1 MNWWVPPFHLV
12 CNFLR
17 FLNCL
22 ISALCLLVHW
32 HLLYLAFLFLP
43 FPAPC
48 KDLSCFLYWTAY
60 KHAHRTVVLSYPFP
74 PVDISDEPRLLLL
87 LVCTTLSP
95 IVLFWL
101 FTSPSSL
108 RASWPISSSVQCSG
122 VHQEN
127 MGLQRKIKI
136 LAKRTI
142 QEAQAVTLH
151 PAKTKRPRSEEEE
164 EAAAST
170 PTALCGGG
178 GLEGALHC
186 PPAPKKPRLVM
197 GCSLNG
203 FKVLSVVDLRF
214 FLRWSGS

>member
-1 MNWWVPPFHLV
+1 MGAQGGARVAPDNGAWARGGGRATPAGGG
-12 CNFLR
+12 
-17 FLNCL
+17 
-22 ISALCLLVHW
+22 SEAGGSG
-32 HLLYLAFLFLP
+32 ASLP
-43 FPAPC
+43 GSDTGDAG
-48 KDLSCFLYWTAY
+48 DS
-60 KHAHRTVVLSYPFP
+60 TVVP
-74 PVDISDEPRLLLL
+74 E
-87 LVCTTLSP
+87 
-95 IVLFWL
+95 
-101 FTSPSSL
+101 
-108 RASWPISSSVQCSG
+108 G

-214 FLRWSGS
+214 FLR

>member
-1 MNWWVPPFHLV
+1 MGAQGGARVAPDNGAWARGGGRATPAGGG
-12 CNFLR
+12 
-17 FLNCL
+17 
-22 ISALCLLVHW
+22 SEAGGGG
-32 HLLYLAFLFLP
+32 ASLP
-43 FPAPC
+43 
-48 KDLSCFLYWTAY
+48 
-60 KHAHRTVVLSYPFP
+60 
-74 PVDISDEPRLLLL
+74 
-87 LVCTTLSP
+87 
-95 IVLFWL
+95 
-101 FTSPSSL
+101 
-108 RASWPISSSVQCSG
+108 G

-178 GLEGALHC
+178 GGLEGALHC

-214 FLRWSGS
+214 FLR

>member
-1 MNWWVPPFHLV
+1 MH
-12 CNFLR
+12 
-17 FLNCL
+17 
-22 ISALCLLVHW
+22 IALSFCHI
-32 HLLYLAFLFLP
+32 HSLP
-43 FPAPC
+43 
-48 KDLSCFLYWTAY
+48 W
-60 KHAHRTVVLSYPFP
+60 
-74 PVDISDEPRLLLL
+74 
-87 LVCTTLSP
+87 
-95 IVLFWL
+95 
-101 FTSPSSL
+101 TSPTSL
-108 RASWPISSSVQCSG
+108 GCCCCYSVQCSG

-178 GLEGALHC
+178 GGLEGALHC

-214 FLRWSGS
+214 FLR